1 MSDSKNMELNDEV
14 VATAAGGADS
24 EIPEPRFKVGDIA
37 VQTNGDFRV
46 EILAVLGYHSKEW
59 GWNYRIK
66 IRTIACIP
74 LPRLTS
80 PGSFRYRYL

>member
-1 MSDSKNMELNDEV
+1 MADNKNMELNDEML
-14 VATAAGGADS
+14 ATAAGGEDS
-24 EIPEPRFKVGDIA
+24 NIPEPRFKVGDIA

-66 IRTIACIP
+66 YLHSGC
-74 LPRLTS
+74 LTE
-80 PGSFRYRYL
+80 FIFDKDLA

>member
-1 MSDSKNMELNDEV
+1 MADNKNMELNDEM
-14 VATAAGGADS
+14 VAKAAGGADS

-66 IRTIACIP
+66 
-74 LPRLTS
+74 
-80 PGSFRYRYL
+80 YLNGGAETEFIFDKDLA